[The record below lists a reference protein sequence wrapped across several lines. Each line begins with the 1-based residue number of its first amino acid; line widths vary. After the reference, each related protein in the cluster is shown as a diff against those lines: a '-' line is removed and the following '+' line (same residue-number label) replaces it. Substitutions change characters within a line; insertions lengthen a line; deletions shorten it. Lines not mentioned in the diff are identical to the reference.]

1 MKRRYRLINKKRFAT
16 MILIFILASVFTGFI
31 VSAGASSPQ
40 VKEYKVFKV
49 EKGDTLWEI
58 ASEYS
63 RNSDI
68 REYIYN
74 IKKLNKL
81 SGDIIY
87 EGQVLLLP

>member
-1 MKRRYRLINKKRFAT
+1 MRRRYRLKNKKRFAIF
-16 MILIFILASVFTGFI
+16 ILVFILASVFAGFI

-40 VKEYKVFKV
+40 VYEYKVFKV

-58 ASEYS
+58 ASDYS
-63 RNSDI
+63 RDSDI
-68 REYIYN
+68 REYIYS